1 MIVLSNVSKC
11 YVTQAG
17 EVKALQNVSLS
28 LPERGLVFFVG
39 RSGSGKTTLLD
50 LLGGLSEPTEGSI
63 SFGEKPPTCGY
74 VFQDIGLFPYLTAEE
89 NVRFAG
95 ASKARARELLSAVGM
110 EEYAAR
116 RTRTLSG
123 GEQQRVAVARML
135 VKKPDLVLADE
146 PTGALDEENAK
157 AVFALLKELSY
168 DRLVLVVTHD
178 EESAEAFGD
187 ILYHID
193 GGEVSLI
200 FDRLSPFAPSA
211 PSPLPEEKEER
222 GAGGSLAA
230 LFSFRRMAA
239 SKFKNALFVLLL
251 FLLLTVLFTGVS
263 VLSASEALVTWRY
276 AKSHDV
282 RYLTLQTGDPEAD
295 RLYPFEQEALEENAN
310 CLYVITWQSF
320 DREEAGIAD
329 DLSDFVPLA
338 VGTYE
343 GAVLVTSSPETV
355 ALGQEVH
362 WGGLILT
369 VTGAVHSELL
379 PKQLQSTLP
388 SLLFESSLF
397 VPGSVK
403 SNRLLRA
410 VVDMSSVNYTRF
422 ERLMGEYGMHARSV
436 DWVQTEETSIEIGEF
451 IRYGLESAEAL
462 RIIFLA
468 VGALLLVCTMLYAV
482 WFMGDNIRS
491 DRRSVGIMKSLGKTE
506 KEIASVYLLQAGML
520 FLTALVLSCFGTA
533 AFLVVLDDL
542 FALSMGIDVVF
553 FLPEF
558 WYLLL
563 LAAVLLV
570 LFAAVL
576 LPLRLI
582 KKVQIG
588 ILLRSI

>member
-11 YVTQAG
+11 YSTQAG

-63 SFGEKPPTCGY
+63 SFGEKPPACGY

-110 EEYAAR
+110 GEYAAR

-157 AVFALLKELSY
+157 AVFTLLKELSTE
-168 DRLVLVVTHD
+168 RLVLVVTHD
-178 EESAEAFGD
+178 EESAQAFGD

-200 FDRLSPFAPSA
+200 FDRLSPAAPNA

-222 GAGGSLAA
+222 RAGSSLAA

-239 SKFKNALFVLLL
+239 SKFKNALFVILL
-251 FLLLTVLFTGVS
+251 FLLLSVQFTGVS
-263 VLSASEALVTWRY
+263 VLSANEALVTWRY

-282 RYLTLQTGDPEAD
+282 PYLTLYTGNAEVSYLTP
-295 RLYPFEQEALEENAN
+295 YQQEALEENAN
-310 CLYVITWQSF
+310 CLYVMAWQSF
-320 DREEAGIAD
+320 DYDEAGIAD

-355 ALGQEVH
+355 VLGQEVH
-362 WGGLILT
+362 WGGLILS
-369 VTGAVHSELL
+369 VTGAADSDLL
-379 PKQLQSTLP
+379 PKQLESTLP
-388 SLLFESSLF
+388 SLLFESRIYA
-397 VPGSVK
+397 PGTVK
-403 SNRLLRA
+403 SNRLFRA
-410 VVDMSSVNYTRF
+410 VVDMSSVNYTSF
-422 ERLMGEYGMHARSV
+422 ERLMGKYDMRAGNVAWEKFEDNEV
-436 DWVQTEETSIEIGEF
+436 EIGEF
-451 IRYGLESAEAL
+451 IRYGLENAEAL

-468 VGALLLVCTMLYAV
+468 VGALLLVCTVLYAF

-491 DRRSVGIMKSLGKTE
+491 DRRAVGIMKSLGKTE

-520 FLTALVLSCFGTA
+520 FLLAFVLSCLGTA
-533 AFLVVLDDL
+533 AFLVLLDNF
-542 FALSMGIDVVF
+542 FALSMDIGVIF

-563 LAAVLLV
+563 FAAVVLV
-570 LFAAVL
+570 LFAAVFA
-576 LPLRLI
+576 PLRLI

>member
-11 YVTQAG
+11 YSTQAG
-17 EVKALQNVSLS
+17 EVKALHNVSLS

-110 EEYAAR
+110 GEYAAR

-135 VKKPDLVLADE
+135 VKKPDLILADE

-157 AVFALLKELSY
+157 AVFALLKELSTE
-168 DRLVLVVTHD
+168 RLVLVVTHD

-200 FDRLSPFAPSA
+200 FDRLSPAALKA

-239 SKFKNALFVLLL
+239 SKFKNALFVILL
-251 FLLLTVLFTGVS
+251 FLLLSVLFTGVS
-263 VLSASEALVTWRY
+263 VLSANEALVTWRY

-282 RYLTLQTGDPEAD
+282 PYLTLYTGNAEVSYLTP
-295 RLYPFEQEALEENAN
+295 YQQEALEENAN
-310 CLYVITWQSF
+310 CLYVMAWQSF
-320 DREEAGIAD
+320 DYDEAGIAD

-343 GAVLVTSSPETV
+343 GAVLLTSSPETV
-355 ALGQEVH
+355 VLGQEVH
-362 WGGLILT
+362 WGGLILY
-369 VTGAVHSELL
+369 VTGAADSDLL
-379 PKQLQSTLP
+379 PKQLESTLP
-388 SLLFESSLF
+388 SLLIESRIYA
-397 VPGSVK
+397 PGTVK
-403 SNRLLRA
+403 SNRLFRA
-410 VVDMSSVNYTRF
+410 VVDMSSVNYTSF
-422 ERLMGEYGMHARSV
+422 ERLMDKYDMRAGNVAWEKFEDNEV
-436 DWVQTEETSIEIGEF
+436 EIGEF
-451 IRYGLESAEAL
+451 IRYGLENAEAL

-468 VGALLLVCTMLYAV
+468 VGALLLVCTVIYAF

-491 DRRSVGIMKSLGKTE
+491 DRRAVGIMKSLGKSE
-506 KEIASVYLLQAGML
+506 REIASVYLLQAGML
-520 FLTALVLSCFGTA
+520 FLLAFVLSCLGTA
-533 AFLVVLDDL
+533 AFLVLLDNF
-542 FALSMGIDVVF
+542 FALSMGIGVIF

-563 LAAVLLV
+563 FAAVVLV
-570 LFAAVL
+570 LFAAVFA
-576 LPLRLI
+576 PLRLI

>member
-1 MIVLSNVSKC
+1 MEEGGQLL
-11 YVTQAG
+11 
-17 EVKALQNVSLS
+17 LQNGAHRRIVSEPDVRLGDPGQIPADGR
-28 LPERGLVFFVG
+28 LRHGHGLVADSVQNHLIGQIAALRLFEAGVRQCLQRF
-39 RSGSGKTTLLD
+39 RTD
-50 LLGGLSEPTEGSI
+50 REA
-63 SFGEKPPTCGY
+63 CG
-74 VFQDIGLFPYLTAEE
+74 
-89 NVRFAG
+89 NVRLSGLA
-95 ASKARARELLSAVGM
+95 AQVLQEPPSAVGM
-110 EEYAAR
+110 GEYAAR

-146 PTGALDEENAK
+146 PTGALDEENAQ
-157 AVFALLKELSY
+157 AVFALLKELSKE
-168 DRLVLVVTHD
+168 RLVLVVTHD
-178 EESAEAFGD
+178 EESAQAFGD

-200 FDRLSPFAPSA
+200 FDRLSPAAPNA
-211 PSPLPEEKEER
+211 PLPLPEGKEQSKD
-222 GAGGSLAA
+222 AFALAA
-230 LFSFRRMAA
+230 LFSWRRMAA
-239 SKFKNALFVLLL
+239 SKFKNALFIILF
-251 FLLLTVLFTGVS
+251 FLLLSVLFTGVS

-276 AKSHDV
+276 AKSYDV

-355 ALGQEVH
+355 ALGEEVH

-369 VTGAVHSELL
+369 VTGAVHSGSL

-388 SLLFESSLF
+388 SLLFESSHF

-436 DWVQTEETSIEIGEF
+436 GWVQTEETSIEIGEF

-468 VGALLLVCTMLYAV
+468 VGALLLVCAMLYAV

-542 FALSMGIDVVF
+542 FALSMGIDVIF

-563 LAAVLLV
+563 LAAVALV

>member
-263 VLSASEALVTWRY
+263 VLSANEALVTWRY

-282 RYLTLQTGDPEAD
+282 PYLTLYTGNAEVSYLTP
-295 RLYPFEQEALEENAN
+295 YQQEALEENAN
-310 CLYVITWQSF
+310 CLYVMAWQSF
-320 DREEAGIAD
+320 DYDEAGIAD

-355 ALGQEVH
+355 VLGQEVH
-362 WGGLILT
+362 WGGLILS
-369 VTGAVHSELL
+369 VTGAADSDLL
-379 PKQLQSTLP
+379 PKQLESTLP
-388 SLLFESSLF
+388 SLLFESRIYA
-397 VPGSVK
+397 PGTVK
-403 SNRLLRA
+403 SNRLFRA
-410 VVDMSSVNYTRF
+410 VVDMSSVNYTSF
-422 ERLMGEYGMHARSV
+422 ERLMDKYDMRAGNVAWEKFEDNEV
-436 DWVQTEETSIEIGEF
+436 EIGDF
-451 IRYGLESAEAL
+451 IHYGLENAEAL
-462 RIIFLA
+462 RIVFIA
-468 VGALLLVCTMLYAV
+468 VGALLLACTVLYAF
-482 WFMGDNIRS
+482 WFMGDIIRS
-491 DRRSVGIMKSLGKTE
+491 DRRAVGIMKSLGKSE
-506 KEIASVYLLQAGML
+506 KEIASVYLLQAGIL
-520 FLTALVLSCFGTA
+520 FLIALVLSCGGTA
-533 AFLVVLDDL
+533 AFLIMLDNF
-542 FALSMGIDVVF
+542 FALSKGIGVIF
-553 FLPEF
+553 FLPEL

-563 LAAVLLV
+563 FAAVVLV
-570 LFAAVL
+570 LFAAAL

>member
-1 MIVLSNVSKC
+1 MIVLSHVSKC
-11 YVTQAG
+11 YSTQAG

-110 EEYAAR
+110 GEYAAR

-135 VKKPDLVLADE
+135 VKKPDLILADE

-157 AVFALLKELSY
+157 AVFALLKELSTE
-168 DRLVLVVTHD
+168 RLVLVVTHD

-193 GGEVSLI
+193 GGEVSLV
-200 FDRLSPFAPSA
+200 FDRLSPAAPNA

-222 GAGGSLAA
+222 RAGGSLAA

-251 FLLLTVLFTGVS
+251 FLLLSVLFTGVS
-263 VLSASEALVTWRY
+263 VLSANEALVTWRY

-282 RYLTLQTGDPEAD
+282 PYLTLYTGNAEVSYLTP
-295 RLYPFEQEALEENAN
+295 YQQEALEENAN
-310 CLYVITWQSF
+310 CLYVMAWQSF
-320 DREEAGIAD
+320 DYDEAGIAD

-355 ALGQEVH
+355 VLGQEVH
-362 WGGLILT
+362 WGGLILP
-369 VTGAVHSELL
+369 VTGAADSDLL
-379 PKQLQSTLP
+379 PKQLESTLP
-388 SLLFESSLF
+388 SLLFESRIYA
-397 VPGSVK
+397 PGTVK
-403 SNRLLRA
+403 TNRLFRA
-410 VVDMSSVNYTRF
+410 VVDMSSVNYTSF
-422 ERLMGEYGMHARSV
+422 ERLMDKYDMRAGNVAWEKFEDNEV
-436 DWVQTEETSIEIGEF
+436 EIGEF
-451 IRYGLESAEAL
+451 IRYGLENAEAL
-462 RIIFLA
+462 RMVFIA
-468 VGALLLVCTMLYAV
+468 VGALLLVCTVLYAF

-491 DRRSVGIMKSLGKTE
+491 DRRAVGIMKSLGKSE

-520 FLTALVLSCFGTA
+520 FLLAFVLSCLGTA
-533 AFLVVLDDL
+533 AFLVLLDNF
-542 FALSMGIDVVF
+542 FALSMGIGVIF

-563 LAAVLLV
+563 FAAVVLV
-570 LFAAVL
+570 LFAAAL

>member
-11 YVTQAG
+11 YSTQAG
-17 EVKALQNVSLS
+17 EVKALHNVSLS

-63 SFGEKPPTCGY
+63 SFGEKPPACGY

-110 EEYAAR
+110 GEYAAR

-157 AVFALLKELSY
+157 AVFTLLKELSTE
-168 DRLVLVVTHD
+168 RLVLVVTHD
-178 EESAEAFGD
+178 EESAQAFGD

-200 FDRLSPFAPSA
+200 FDRLSPAAPNA

-222 GAGGSLAA
+222 GTGGSLAA

-263 VLSASEALVTWRY
+263 VLSANEALVTWRY

-282 RYLTLQTGDPEAD
+282 PYLTLYTGNAEVSYLTP
-295 RLYPFEQEALEENAN
+295 YQQEALEENAN
-310 CLYVITWQSF
+310 CLYVMAWQSF
-320 DREEAGIAD
+320 DYDEAGIAD

-355 ALGQEVH
+355 VLGQEVH
-362 WGGLILT
+362 WGGLILS
-369 VTGAVHSELL
+369 VTGAADSDLL
-379 PKQLQSTLP
+379 PKQLESTLP
-388 SLLFESSLF
+388 SLLFESRIYA
-397 VPGSVK
+397 PGTVK
-403 SNRLLRA
+403 SNRLFRA
-410 VVDMSSVNYTRF
+410 VVDMSSVNYTSF
-422 ERLMGEYGMHARSV
+422 ERLMGKYDMRAGNVAWEKFEDNEV
-436 DWVQTEETSIEIGEF
+436 EIGEF
-451 IRYGLESAEAL
+451 IRYGLENAEAL

-468 VGALLLVCTMLYAV
+468 VGALLLVCTVLYAF

-491 DRRSVGIMKSLGKTE
+491 DRRAVGIMKSLGKTE

-520 FLTALVLSCFGTA
+520 FLLAFVLSCLGTA
-533 AFLVVLDDL
+533 AFLVLLDNF
-542 FALSMGIDVVF
+542 FALSMGIGVIF

-563 LAAVLLV
+563 FAAVVHV
-570 LFAAVL
+570 LFAAVFA
-576 LPLRLI
+576 PLRLI

>member
-11 YVTQAG
+11 YSTQAG
-17 EVKALQNVSLS
+17 EVKALHNVSLS

-110 EEYAAR
+110 GEYAAR

-157 AVFALLKELSY
+157 AVFALLKELSTE
-168 DRLVLVVTHD
+168 RLVLVVTHD

-193 GGEVSLI
+193 GGEISLI
-200 FDRLSPFAPSA
+200 FDRLSPAAPNA

-222 GAGGSLAA
+222 RAGGSLAA

-263 VLSASEALVTWRY
+263 VLSSNEALVTWRY

-282 RYLTLQTGDPEAD
+282 PYLTFYTGNAEVSYLTP
-295 RLYPFEQEALEENAN
+295 YQQEALEENAN
-310 CLYVITWQSF
+310 CLYVMAWQSF
-320 DREEAGIAD
+320 DYDEAGIAD

-355 ALGQEVH
+355 VLGEEVH
-362 WGGLILT
+362 WGGLILP
-369 VTGAVHSELL
+369 VTGAADSDRL
-379 PKQLQSTLP
+379 PKQLESTLP
-388 SLLFESSLF
+388 SLLFESRIYA
-397 VPGSVK
+397 PGTVK
-403 SNRLLRA
+403 SNRLFRA
-410 VVDMSSVNYTRF
+410 VVDMSSVDFTRF
-422 ERLMGEYGMHARSV
+422 DRLMGKYDMRAGNVAWEKFEDNEV
-436 DWVQTEETSIEIGEF
+436 EIGEF
-451 IRYGLESAEAL
+451 IRYGVENAEAL

-468 VGALLLVCTMLYAV
+468 VGALLLVCTVIYAF

-491 DRRSVGIMKSLGKTE
+491 DRRAVGIMKSLGKTE

-520 FLTALVLSCFGTA
+520 FLLAFVLSCLGTA
-533 AFLVVLDDL
+533 AFLVLLDNF
-542 FALSMGIDVVF
+542 FALSMGIGVIF

-563 LAAVLLV
+563 FAAVVLV
-570 LFAAVL
+570 LFAAVFA
-576 LPLRLI
+576 PLRLI

>member
-11 YVTQAG
+11 YSTQAG
-17 EVKALQNVSLS
+17 EVKALHNVSLS

-63 SFGEKPPTCGY
+63 SFGEKPPACGY

-110 EEYAAR
+110 GEYAAR

-157 AVFALLKELSY
+157 AVFTLLKELSTE
-168 DRLVLVVTHD
+168 RLVLVVTHD
-178 EESAEAFGD
+178 EESAQAFGD

-200 FDRLSPFAPSA
+200 FDRLSPAAPNA

-263 VLSASEALVTWRY
+263 VLSANEALVTWRY

-282 RYLTLQTGDPEAD
+282 PYLTLYTGNAEVSY
-295 RLYPFEQEALEENAN
+295 LTSYQQEALEENAN
-310 CLYVITWQSF
+310 CLYVMAWQSF
-320 DREEAGIAD
+320 DYDEAGIAD

-355 ALGQEVH
+355 VLGQEVH
-362 WGGLILT
+362 WGGLILS
-369 VTGAVHSELL
+369 VTGAADSDLL
-379 PKQLQSTLP
+379 PKQLESTLP
-388 SLLFESSLF
+388 SLLFESRIYA
-397 VPGSVK
+397 PGTVK
-403 SNRLLRA
+403 SNRLFRA
-410 VVDMSSVNYTRF
+410 VVDMSSVNYTSF
-422 ERLMGEYGMHARSV
+422 ERLMGKYDMRAGNVAWEKFEDNEV
-436 DWVQTEETSIEIGEF
+436 EIGEF
-451 IRYGLESAEAL
+451 IRYGLENAEAL

-468 VGALLLVCTMLYAV
+468 VGALLLVCTVLYAF

-491 DRRSVGIMKSLGKTE
+491 DRRAVGIMKSLGKTE

-520 FLTALVLSCFGTA
+520 FLLAFVLSCLGTA
-533 AFLVVLDDL
+533 AFLVLLDNF
-542 FALSMGIDVVF
+542 FALSMGIGVIF

-563 LAAVLLV
+563 FAAVVLV
-570 LFAAVL
+570 LFAAVFA
-576 LPLRLI
+576 PLRLI